1 MKTTTILNSWL
12 PEYSHR
18 LDCKPYVGGS
28 LATKVLLE
36 SLPLRKDKLRTLTAG
51 FDGGIYNGPKFS
63 RTYVDSP
70 DHGVPFVGG
79 SSMLYADLSDL
90 PLLSRKQAESN
101 FLRHL
106 ELKRG
111 MSLISCTGT
120 IGRMAYSRP
129 DMEGMWSSQHILK
142 VVPDPNKI
150 PSGYL
155 YAYLSSKFGVPLV
168 VSGTCGS
175 IIQWLGPQHIADL
188 PVPRLGDALEHE
200 IHTLVEQA
208 AELRTKASKEF
219 HELLEE
225 FENFAGLPTSKTLRN
240 QVFPISTVAQSAQLS
255 GRLDVNF
262 HGPRHHH
269 MLRPY
274 TEKQIQP
281 MTVAA
286 LATSVVEPTR
296 FKRIEHDDP
305 RHSAPLYGTGDI
317 GNVDPEPISWIT
329 AFPGHESYAA
339 GERSVLIP
347 RSGQL
352 NGIIGTATFPIG
364 GVRTGVVSEHAI
376 RIFCR
381 SEEDAGYAFLALR
394 SYTGYLQLKARAFG
408 GSIPTLDVTNVAAV
422 LIPELELGDRK
433 RFGEQAYQAAVLR
446 TEAIKKEKSA
456 RDLVE
461 KAIEQS

>member
-1 MKTTTILNSWL
+1 MA
-12 PEYSHR
+12 EYAYR
-18 LDCKPYVGGS
+18 LDCPPYVGGA
-28 LATKVLLE
+28 LETKLLLE
-36 SLPLRKDKLRTLTAG
+36 KLPNTVPLHTLAKG
-51 FDGGIYNGPKFS
+51 FDGGIYNGPQFV
-63 RTYVDSP
+63 RNYVESP
-70 DHGVPFVGG
+70 EHGVPFMTG
-79 SSMLYADLSDL
+79 STMQLAELSNL
-90 PLLSRKQAESN
+90 PLLSKRDAHGPK
-101 FLRHL
+101 LRHL
-106 ELKRG
+106 ELQPW
-111 MSLISCTGT
+111 MSLISCSGT
-120 IGRMAYSRP
+120 IGKMAYARP
-129 DMEGMWSSQHILK
+129 EMKGVWSSQDVLK
-142 VVPDPNKI
+142 VVADPEKI

-155 YAYLSSKFGVPLV
+155 YAFLSSKFGVPLL
-168 VSGTCGS
+168 VSGTYGS
-175 IIQWLGPQHIADL
+175 IIQHLEPHQIADL